1 MEEIKTVKLRQKT
14 FTVKEL
20 KKILKANVLSQDET
34 VIQIGIQAKP
44 NTQFYFNGYEENII
58 SIGATGI
65 YELDLTDCDALI
77 TELAFLQVKG
87 EDNLLILIDYI
98 SL

>member
-14 FTVKEL
+14 FTVEGL
-20 KKILKANVLSQDET
+20 KNMLTENVLDQDET

-44 NTQFYFNGYEENII
+44 NTQFYFNGYIENVI

-77 TELAFLQVKG
+77 TELAFLRVAG
-87 EDNLLILIDYI
+87 EDDLLILVDYV